1 MPLHAD
7 TLTLNAEA
15 LRHFEDDG
23 RYDYDRELTGSGQGL
38 VDWLLGQLTRFLNT
52 LFDTALDKE
61 AVGWGIG
68 AVGAV
73 LLGVLV
79 WQLWRRGTNVF
90 LWRSND
96 KGKLDYTV
104 EEDTIYGVDFDAN
117 IRQAV
122 ERGDYR
128 QAVRWVYLQTLAL
141 LTEAGRIDWQPH
153 KTPAQY
159 TREVGSAPFSEL
171 SRHFVR
177 VRYGNFDAS
186 ASLFDEMKV
195 LQADITKGGGA

>member
-7 TLTLNAEA
+7 TLTLSSEA
-15 LRHFEDDG
+15 LHPFESNG
-23 RYDYDRELTGSGQGL
+23 RYDYDRELMGGEGMA
-38 VDWLLGQLTRFLNT
+38 DWLQGHLTRFLNT
-52 LFDTALDKE
+52 LFDTTLDDDT
-61 AVGWGIG
+61 VGWVLG

-90 LWRSND
+90 LWRSD
-96 KGKLDYTV
+96 GQSKLDYTV
-104 EEDTIYGVDFDAN
+104 EEDTIYGVDFEAN

-128 QAVRWVYLQTLAL
+128 QAVRWVYLQTLSL

-159 TREVGSAPFSEL
+159 TREVATAPFSEL

-186 ASLFDEMKV
+186 ASLFDEMKA
-195 LQADITKGGGA
+195 LQSDITKGGGV